1 MEGRYE
7 ESKVVALV
15 RLLSAID
22 EGCHDFD
29 ALRASVSELRP
40 PGTRTLRRYL
50 QDLASAGFP
59 WYYDRE
65 QGCYRFPD
73 GYSLKALRLRPR
85 ELLGLMALGRV
96 GAALGGA
103 FVGEVEG
110 LLERLVGE
118 GERRVPAVAV
128 RMAEVELGEA
138 ARAVLSTLQEGER
151 ASRRVRFRYV
161 DKRAVV
167 SERSVEPYG
176 FVVSLGRVY
185 LVAKDVERRAIRTF
199 AVDSASDARLEP
211 KMFVKPADFDLETFA
226 GNSIAGVL
234 HDDGEP
240 VEVTVRFA
248 SRVAKAAA
256 QARVVR
262 ERRVRH
268 LPDGTC
274 EIAFRVASVDELVRW
289 VLGWGE
295 EAEIIAPPAARE
307 RVGALA
313 EAVAARYRG
322 GRRRRVPGSR
332 HTPTLR

>member
-22 EGCHDFD
+22 EGCHDFS
-29 ALRASVSELRP
+29 ALRAAVSELRP

-50 QDLASAGFP
+50 QELASAGFP

-65 QGCYRFPD
+65 RNRYRFPE

-85 ELLGLMALGRV
+85 ELLGLVALGRV

-110 LLERLVGE
+110 LLERLVGD
-118 GERRVPAVAV
+118 GERKVPAIAV

-151 ASRRVRFRYV
+151 VSRRVRFRYV
-161 DKRAVV
+161 DKRGVV
-167 SERSVEPYG
+167 SERAAEPYG

-185 LVAKDVERRAIRTF
+185 LVAKDVERHAIRTF
-199 AVDSASDARLEP
+199 AVDSVTEARLEP
-211 KMFVKPADFDLETFA
+211 NVFSKPADFDLETFA
-226 GNSIAGVL
+226 GSSIAGVL
-234 HDDGEP
+234 HDGEP
-240 VEVTVRFA
+240 VEVTVLFA
-248 SRVAKAAA
+248 PRVAKAAA

-268 LPDGTC
+268 LSDGAC
-274 EIAFRVASVDELVRW
+274 EIAFRVTSVDELVRW

-295 EAEIIAPPAARE
+295 EAEIVAPPTARE
-307 RVGALA
+307 RAGALA
-313 EAVAARYRG
+313 EAVAARYRK
-322 GRRRRVPGSR
+322 P
-332 HTPTLR
+332 